1 MTERTRGRSAR
12 RVAAAAA
19 LVTGLLTAVAA
30 CSPGPGGNSS
40 AGGADK
46 TAGPVSTDVAKAGKV
61 TLTEWDQNTDPGTDA
76 STDALDKAFM
86 AKYPNVTIKRVS
98 RSFSDLKTTLKLAL
112 SSANPPD
119 VVQANQGYP
128 DMGAFVKA
136 GLLQPVDSYAKVYGW
151 NTAFPSQ
158 LLDLNRFSSD
168 GRTWKT
174 GNLYGVSQTGEIV
187 GIYYNKAKL
196 KSLGLAAPTTLAAF
210 ENALAKAKS
219 SGLQPIS
226 YGDADK
232 SPGIH
237 IFGVVQ
243 AATAG
248 KTEVRKLVFD
258 EGGAKWTDPG
268 SLKAAT
274 TLRSWAD
281 KGYLGSGFNGESK
294 DQAVADFA
302 AGKSLFLVDGTWQAA
317 VLEPKMKTN
326 VGFTA
331 LSPAAGQPPLTQG
344 GEGLAW
350 AMTSKSKH
358 PDVAAAYIN
367 FLVDSNGMKVLADNG
382 NLPALP
388 QADYKPAAG
397 TVDADILAQW
407 KAVSEKDG
415 LLPYLDYT
423 TPTFYDTL
431 TAAVQELTAGQL
443 TPRAFGA
450 QLQSDYA
457 QFQQGS

>member
-1 MTERTRGRSAR
+1 MTERTSRRTRR
-12 RVAAAAA
+12 RVIAAAA
-19 LVTGLLTAVAA
+19 LATGVLTGMAA
-30 CSPGPGGNSS
+30 CAPGQGSGSS
-40 AGGADK
+40 ADSTK
-46 TAGPVSTDVAKAGKV
+46 SAGPVSTDPAKAGKV
-61 TLTEWDQNTDPGTDA
+61 TLTAWDQNTDPGTNA
-76 STDALDKAFM
+76 SSEALNEAFM
-86 AKYPNVTIKRVS
+86 KKYPNVTIKRVS

-136 GLLQPVDSYAKVYGW
+136 GLLQPVDRYAKAYGW
-151 NTAFPSQ
+151 NTSFPSQ
-158 LLDLNRFSSD
+158 LLDLNRFTSD

-196 KSLGLAAPTTLAAF
+196 KALGLAVPTTLPEF
-210 ENALAKAKS
+210 ETALAKAKS

-237 IFGVVQ
+237 LFGVVQ

-248 KTEVRKLVFD
+248 KEEVRKLVFN
-258 EGGAKWTDPG
+258 EGDAKWTDPG
-268 SLKAAT
+268 TLKAAT

-281 KGYLGSGFNGESK
+281 KGYLGSGFNGQSK
-294 DQAVADFA
+294 DQAVAAFA
-302 AGKSLFLVDGTWQAA
+302 GGKSLFLVDGTWQAA
-317 VLEPKMKTN
+317 VVAPKMKTN

-331 LSPAAGQPPLTQG
+331 LSPATGQPPLTQG
-344 GEGLAW
+344 GQGLAW
-350 AMTSKSKH
+350 AVTSTSKH

-367 FLVDSNGMKVLADNG
+367 FLVDNNGMKVSADNG

-388 QADYKPAAG
+388 PADYKPASG
-397 TVDADILAQW
+397 TVAADVLTQW
-407 KAVSEKDG
+407 KSVSQKDG

-443 TPRAFGA
+443 TPKAFTD
-450 QLQSDYA
+450 QLQSDYSS
-457 QFQQGS
+457 FQNSR

>member
-1 MTERTRGRSAR
+1 MTERTRGRAAR
-12 RVAAAAA
+12 RAVAATA
-19 LVTGLLTAVAA
+19 LATGLLTAVAA
-30 CSPGPGGNSS
+30 CSPGPSGNSS
-40 AGGADK
+40 ADTNR

-76 STDALDKAFM
+76 STEALNKAFM

-112 SSANPPD
+112 SSSNPPD

-136 GLLQPVDSYAKVYGW
+136 GLLQPEDSYAKLYGW
-151 NTAFPSQ
+151 DTAFPSQ

-196 KSLGLAAPTTLAAF
+196 KSLGLPVPTTLAGF
-210 ENALAKAKS
+210 ETALAKAKS

-248 KTEVRKLVFD
+248 KDEVRKLVFD
-258 EGGAKWTDPG
+258 EGGATWTDAG

-294 DQAVADFA
+294 DQAVANFA

-350 AMTSKSKH
+350 AMTSKSEH
-358 PDVAAAYIN
+358 PDVAAAYID
-367 FLVDSNGMKVLADNG
+367 FLVNSNGMKVLADNG

-443 TPRAFGA
+443 SPQAFGA

-457 QFQQGS
+457 RFQQGS